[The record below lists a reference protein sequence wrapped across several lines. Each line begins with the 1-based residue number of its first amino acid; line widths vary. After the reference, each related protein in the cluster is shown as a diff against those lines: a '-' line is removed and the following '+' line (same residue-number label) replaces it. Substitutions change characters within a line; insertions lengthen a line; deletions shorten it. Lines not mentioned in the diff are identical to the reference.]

1 VKSQSHDDQNSTKL
15 VRKYES
21 NQGESPLRM
30 EPQAILEFT
39 PLPAKKL
46 LDKMA
51 YFEDTPDTS
60 NEA

>member
-1 VKSQSHDDQNSTKL
+1 
-15 VRKYES
+15 
-21 NQGESPLRM
+21 M

-60 NEA
+60 NEAQAFITLTTVEGLLTKLDKDLTRAK